1 MNFIVGALLYHANE
15 VMSFWLFV
23 SLIEDCELRD
33 VYMTGLPGLFK
44 HSHIIGTL
52 VDRHLPDLAS
62 HFEQHTLRVEMY
74 ASDWIFALFAS
85 VIPLEHVGQFLGKF
99 YRHRW
104 IFFYQLILSV
114 LKFLERELL

>member
-44 HSHIIGTL
+44 HSHIISNL
-52 VDRHLPDLAS
+52 VD
-62 HFEQHTLRVEMY
+62 
-74 ASDWIFALFAS
+74 
-85 VIPLEHVGQFLGKF
+85 
-99 YRHRW
+99 
-104 IFFYQLILSV
+104 
-114 LKFLERELL
+114 